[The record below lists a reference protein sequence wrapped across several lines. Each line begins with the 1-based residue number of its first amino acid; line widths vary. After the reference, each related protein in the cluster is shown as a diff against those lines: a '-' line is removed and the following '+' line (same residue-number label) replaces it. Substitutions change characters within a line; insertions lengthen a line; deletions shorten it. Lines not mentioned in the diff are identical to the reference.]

1 MKSNHF
7 VAQVECHPSVARV
20 MCHPFV
26 AGCRNGNGNPVAA
39 TRNIGVRILP
49 VAPAADSRR
58 QQAAKS
64 TNYASH
70 PRPISLSC
78 RDFGKSSLSLS
89 SLNYYSATNFN
100 RSEHASAN
108 STYIEISTKMSQT
121 VVNHSFLQLQCF
133 SSVMHARVCE
143 NCCLN
148 VKIAAAELCN

>member
-1 MKSNHF
+1 
-7 VAQVECHPSVARV
+7 

-39 TRNIGVRILP
+39 TRNTGVRILP
-49 VAPAADSRR
+49 VAPAADSCHP
-58 QQAAKS
+58 QAAKS

-121 VVNHSFLQLQCF
+121 VVNHSCAFKYVHF
-133 SSVMHARVCE
+133 SLRREKLTKKQFTSSNPRSFICKHE
-143 NCCLN
+143 NGN
-148 VKIAAAELCN
+148 FYS